1 MVRKGVFCEQSG
13 RIMEKTMVTRQR
25 THRAGARKKSGKGFL
40 SGVLVCAIAV
50 SLSGCGLF
58 DEPVS
63 QAPPPTRVKK
73 NKKNKKAADAAVVQ
87 ENTLQPLVDMEEY
100 QRPEYPGRR
109 RNPFQP
115 DLDVF
120 QPVQTAVVGE
130 VRPLEP
136 LEEFALSQLSL
147 VALISETSIPMAM
160 FVDSSGLGH
169 VVKEGDRIGRNGGV
183 IASIRDNEVEIR
195 EGSEDAEQFG
205 GSVITLRLR
214 DLELSTGEDE
224 GLSAQ
229 DRETLER
236 LLQSEHGRQVIEQ
249 LRSGEQPQGE
259 SPVSAGE
266 PARTQVDSRFQGI
279 APPR

>member
-1 MVRKGVFCEQSG
+1 MDKTVVAHERIRGLSVARGPKTGLLLSILAGV
-13 RIMEKTMVTRQR
+13 VT
-25 THRAGARKKSGKGFL
+25 L
-40 SGVLVCAIAV
+40 

-58 DEPVS
+58 DDAPS
-63 QAPPPTRVKK
+63 QGPPP
-73 NKKNKKAADAAVVQ
+73 KKAKADNEAKVQPEAELKPIAVAG
-87 ENTLQPLVDMEEY
+87 EY

-115 DLDVF
+115 DPDVF
-120 QPVQTAVVGE
+120 QPAQTAIVGE

-136 LEEFALSQLSL
+136 LEGFSLNQLSL

-160 FVDSSGLGH
+160 FVDSDGLGH

-183 IASIRDNEVEIR
+183 IVSIRDNEVEVR

-205 GSVITLRLR
+205 GSSTTMRLR
-214 DLELSTGEDE
+214 DLELATGDGE

-229 DRETLER
+229 DRITLER
-236 LLQSEHGRQVIEQ
+236 LLQSEHGRQAIDD
-249 LRSGEQPQGE
+249 LRGGEQQSADE
-259 SPVSAGE
+259 SPVPGVSPSRPQGDA
-266 PARTQVDSRFQGI
+266 RFQGT